1 VKQTVVGI
9 YEAKTHLSKYVRRVA
24 AGEEELIISSAGK
37 PLVKMVTY
45 TPPSSPRKP
54 GLLKGKLVVKPGFDD
69 LPPGFE
75 DFADTEAR

>member
-24 AGEEELIISSAGK
+24 AGDEEIVISSAGK
-37 PLVKMVTY
+37 PLVKMVVY
-45 TPPSSPRKP
+45 SSPSTPRIP
-54 GLLKGKLVVKPGFDD
+54 GLLRGKVAIKPGFDE

-75 DFADTEAR
+75 ALGAEAR